1 MGSHQAHTGIR
12 VFLTIHVN
20 TAVIDII
27 HRTAFR
33 THHI

>member
-1 MGSHQAHTGIR
+1 MGSHTAHTGIR
-12 VFLTIHVN
+12 VFLTILVN

-33 THHI
+33 TLHI